1 VTTAGISERATQ
13 RPRDTRKLGNE
24 LPRVRQVALSYLAC
38 HAVTQ
43 SVSQRRHSWAT
54 SIVAPCR
61 AGLVGLVDGEQMDT
75 FEAFLDAELDG
86 LRRYAQL
93 LAGNRHDAHD
103 LLADTLVNAQ
113 IHWDKVGAATRPGA
127 YVRKMLTNGHISQ
140 ARRWS
145 IRTIRPSDPA
155 SLPERT
161 GPDPTTWVDD
171 LDELHR
177 LLTGLVPQQRA
188 AVVLRYYLQVPDE
201 EIGREL
207 GCRRNIKATQTSDAA
222 SSRWSPRPPR

>member
-1 VTTAGISERATQ
+1 MAFVDG
-13 RPRDTRKLGNE
+13 
-24 LPRVRQVALSYLAC
+24 RQV
-38 HAVTQ
+38 
-43 SVSQRRHSWAT
+43 
-54 SIVAPCR
+54 
-61 AGLVGLVDGEQMDT
+61 DT

-93 LAGNRHDAHD
+93 LAGNPHDAHD
-103 LLADTLVNAQ
+103 LLADTLVNAHL
-113 IHWDKVGAATRPGA
+113 HWDKIRAANRPGA

-145 IRTIRPSDPA
+145 IRTIRPADPA
-155 SLPERT
+155 LLPERA

-177 LLTGLVPQQRA
+177 LLTGLAPQQRA

-207 GCRRNIKATQTSDAA
+207 GCSAATVRSHISKGLAA
-222 SSRWSPRPPR
+222 LRISAARTVAMDSLEGQA